1 MGKRLRSPVS
11 SGEPTRLGPSV
22 YPKGGVVGAE
32 CRDAGLTVDV
42 IQQSNIMTDMILGM
56 G

>member
-1 MGKRLRSPVS
+1 
-11 SGEPTRLGPSV
+11 
-22 YPKGGVVGAE
+22 VGDAE

-56 G
+56 GRWM